1 MMQRTITNFAIAALG
16 ALALTG
22 ANAAGADAGYP
33 NKTVKIIVGFQ
44 AGGPTDV
51 TARLIAR
58 ALSDELK
65 APFIVENKPGATS
78 NIASEMVATAAPDGY
93 TLLVAAS
100 PLTMNKY
107 VFAQQKF
114 DPIKSFEP
122 ISKIS
127 SAPGVLAVSPN
138 LPARN
143 WQEFEVLAKKKADGL
158 SYGSTGQG
166 GTQHMAMLRL
176 EQLTGIKM
184 VHVPYGGTTGVIN
197 DLMGSIIDVAFMTS
211 TGAMPNL
218 EAGKVRPIAIAGA
231 QRLQGLPNVPSFK
244 ELGIPDMK
252 SESWNAL
259 LAPAGTP
266 QPIIDKLAAVVQKA
280 VKTKAFK
287 DALIPQGA
295 ILIGNSPQE
304 FKAELNEEVA
314 FWADQFKKANIG
326 K

>member
-1 MMQRTITNFAIAALG
+1 MQRRIATLAIASLCALSFSG
-16 ALALTG
+16 AHASET
-22 ANAAGADAGYP
+22 DSYP
-33 NKTVKIIVGFQ
+33 SRPVKIIVGFQ

-51 TARLIAR
+51 AARLVAR
-58 ALSDELK
+58 ALSEELK
-65 APFIVENKPGATS
+65 GSFIVENKPGATS
-78 NIASEMVATAAPDGY
+78 NIASEMVAGAKPDGY
-93 TLLVAAS
+93 TLLIAAS
-100 PLTMNKY
+100 PLTMNKF
-107 VFAQQKF
+107 VFPQQRF

-122 ISKIS
+122 VSKIS

-138 LPARN
+138 LAAKN
-143 WQEFEVLAKKKADGL
+143 WKEFEALAKKKADGL

-197 DLMGSIIDVAFMTS
+197 DLMGSVIDVAFMTS

-218 EAGKVRPIAIAGA
+218 ESGKVRPIAIAGP
-231 QRLQGLPNVPSFK
+231 QRLQGLPNVPTFK
-244 ELGIPDMK
+244 ELGVPEMK
-252 SESWNAL
+252 SDSWNAL

-266 QPIIDKLAAVVQKA
+266 KVIVDKLAAVVQKA
-280 VKTKAFK
+280 VKSKIFK
-287 DALIPQGA
+287 DTLIPQGSV
-295 ILIGNSPQE
+295 LIGNSPQE

-326 K
+326 N

>member
-1 MMQRTITNFAIAALG
+1 MQRRIAHL
-16 ALALTG
+16 ALASIFALAFSG
-22 ANAAGADAGYP
+22 ANAAGADTYP
-33 NKTVKIIVGFQ
+33 TRTVKIIVGFQ

-51 TARLIAR
+51 TARLVAR

-65 APFIVENKPGATS
+65 VPFIVENKPGATS
-78 NIASEMVATAAPDGY
+78 NIASEMVAAAAPDGY

-107 VFAQQKF
+107 VFPQQKF

-127 SAPGVLAVSPN
+127 SAPGVLAVSPK
-138 LPARN
+138 LPVKTF
-143 WQEFEVLAKKKADGL
+143 QEFEALAKKKADGL
-158 SYGSTGQG
+158 SYGSTGKG

-176 EQLTGIKM
+176 EQLTGMKM

-197 DLMGSIIDVAFMTS
+197 DLMASVIDVAFMTS

-218 EAGKVRPIAIAGA
+218 EAGKVRPLAVAGA
-231 QRLQGLPNVPSFK
+231 HRLPGLPNVPTFK
-244 ELGIPDMK
+244 EVGIPDMK
-252 SESWNAL
+252 SDSWNAL

-266 QPIIDKLAAVVQKA
+266 KPIIDKLAAVVQKA
-280 VKTKAFK
+280 VKTQTFK
-287 DALIPQGA
+287 DTLIPQGSM
-295 ILIGNSPQE
+295 LIGNSPQE

-326 K
+326 Y